1 MGMRGY
7 RRREEISAVSTLVL
21 SATWNYLPRR
31 HNQAYVL
38 GQRWDGGVVDPWE
51 LCHWLAHLKILNL
64 WHEIAAVLL

>member
-31 HNQAYVL
+31 HDQAYVL
-38 GQRWDGGVVDPWE
+38 GQRWDGGGRGPLGALPLVGTFEDTKS
-51 LCHWLAHLKILNL
+51 LA
-64 WHEIAAVLL
+64 